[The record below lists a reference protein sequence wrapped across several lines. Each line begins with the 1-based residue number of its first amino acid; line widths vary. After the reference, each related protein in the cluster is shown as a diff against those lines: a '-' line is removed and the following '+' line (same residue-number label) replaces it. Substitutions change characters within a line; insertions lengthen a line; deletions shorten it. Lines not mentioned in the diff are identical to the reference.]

1 MNISRLASLAEKQA
15 GRLIRKTTKKAYRFS
30 CAESCTGGLLASKIT
45 AIPGASAVFPGSIV
59 SYENAVKHKLLF
71 VPDSIL
77 NTVGAVSAPCAKA
90 MAEGVRKQMDALF
103 AVSITGIAG
112 PGGATPAKPVGTVY
126 FGLSLPSRT
135 LTYHRVFPGNREEV
149 RLQSVNFA
157 FRLLLAAS
165 RAVFWGKR
173 QSCLKQQ

>member
-1 MNISRLASLAEKQA
+1 MNIEELSSLAEKRA
-15 GRLIRKTTKKAYRFS
+15 EHLIQKTTKKAFRFT

-59 SYENAVKHKLLF
+59 SYENSIKNKLLF

-112 PGGATPAKPVGTVY
+112 PGGATPTKPVGTVY
-126 FGLSLPSRT
+126 FGLSTPSIN
-135 LTYHRVFPGNREEV
+135 LAYHRIFPGNREEV

-157 FRLLLAAS
+157 LRLLLIAS
-165 RAVFWGKR
+165 RIVCWRK
-173 QSCLKQQ
+173 SNV